1 MKVLTAV
8 LASLVLCGALAAQ
21 GVPPVLFV
29 ENDGEDL
36 EALGLAEVEVEVRI
50 FGYLAETEMTMT
62 FANPHDRALAGD
74 LYFPLPEG
82 VTISGYA
89 LDIEGRMVDGVVV
102 EKDRG
107 RQVFEKIVRQGID
120 PGLVEWV
127 GGNNFKTRVFPIPA
141 HGSRTVRV
149 EYVGELV
156 QGNEGG
162 LYHLPLNFEQAVG
175 RFFLRVEVVES
186 EVEPRVQQGGLANF
200 RFGKWRD
207 SFVAETEMK
216 DAVLT
221 EDLIVALPEVER
233 QRALVEEDEEG
244 TVHFA
249 IFDSPSRPKSR
260 KAERPERVAVLW
272 DASGSRGR
280 VDHERELG
288 LLREYFGQFGKGEIE
303 VDLILFRNAAEGPK
317 LFAVERGNCEALI
330 EVLGKVAYDGGT
342 QMGAISPVEGRA
354 LPDFYLLFTD
364 GVSNFGT
371 EEPERFERPVYILS
385 ADAQTNHA
393 FLHYLAMRSGGAY
406 FNLQRLEDREVVEGI
421 GRTSFSFV
429 DIDAKGVE
437 VEGTYPGLPQ
447 PVHGRFAL
455 AGRLVG
461 EKAEVVLEY
470 GVGGKVK
477 KRSKYKIS
485 RKDAVRGDLVR
496 RFWAQKKVEELSVF
510 PKRNQAELVAVGKR
524 YGLVTPGTSLIVLED
539 LGQYV
544 EHRIRPPE
552 SLPEMR
558 REYEDIV
565 ARNRKEEMRKK
576 EDKLQYVLSLWKQR
590 VEWWETEF
598 EYPEDFEYEGDK
610 RGEDGEAMDMEDG
623 EGDGEGLLSRVLEA
637 VGMGNG
643 AGDAAPAP
651 MAEERMMR
659 TSARQVQYE
668 REEAEIEHE
677 MEAEIEHYLPAA
689 KSADSKKADEPAIA
703 IEPWNPD
710 TPYLEALRAADADE
724 WFAVYLKQ
732 REEHGRAP
740 AFFLDCAGFF
750 FAEEEKRLGLQV
762 LSNVSELELENAA
775 LLRVLGHRLAQL
787 DLLDLSIRLFEQ
799 VLELRPEEPQS
810 YRDLALV
817 LARRAAVVEGTARE
831 DYGRAIE
838 LLYEVVMKQWDRFA
852 EVEGIALMEINRLIP
867 LAKAAG
873 VEGIPVDPR
882 LVELLDVDVR
892 IVLTWDADMTD
903 MDLWVVEP
911 SGEKAYYGHPLT
923 TIGGRMSRD
932 FTNGYGPEEYCL
944 RKAQHGEYR
953 IEANYFGSSAPSM
966 SGAVTLQAEVFTNY
980 GRPNEKRQA
989 MTLRLNEGKETFRV
1003 GLIEF

>member
-1 MKVLTAV
+1 M
-8 LASLVLCGALAAQ
+8 
-21 GVPPVLFV
+21 
-29 ENDGEDL
+29 
-36 EALGLAEVEVEVRI
+36 
-50 FGYLAETEMTMT
+50 
-62 FANPHDRALAGD
+62 
-74 LYFPLPEG
+74 
-82 VTISGYA
+82 
-89 LDIEGRMVDGVVV
+89 
-102 EKDRG
+102 
-107 RQVFEKIVRQGID
+107 
-120 PGLVEWV
+120 
-127 GGNNFKTRVFPIPA
+127 
-141 HGSRTVRV
+141 
-149 EYVGELV
+149 
-156 QGNEGG
+156 
-162 LYHLPLNFEQAVG
+162 
-175 RFFLRVEVVES
+175 
-186 EVEPRVQQGGLANF
+186 
-200 RFGKWRD
+200 
-207 SFVAETEMK
+207 
-216 DAVLT
+216 
-221 EDLIVALPEVER
+221 
-233 QRALVEEDEEG
+233 
-244 TVHFA
+244 
-249 IFDSPSRPKSR
+249 
-260 KAERPERVAVLW
+260 
-272 DASGSRGR
+272 
-280 VDHERELG
+280 
-288 LLREYFGQFGKGEIE
+288 
-303 VDLILFRNAAEGPK
+303 
-317 LFAVERGNCEALI
+317 
-330 EVLGKVAYDGGT
+330 
-342 QMGAISPVEGRA
+342 
-354 LPDFYLLFTD
+354 
-364 GVSNFGT
+364 
-371 EEPERFERPVYILS
+371 
-385 ADAQTNHA
+385 
-393 FLHYLAMRSGGAY
+393 
-406 FNLQRLEDREVVEGI
+406 
-421 GRTSFSFV
+421 
-429 DIDAKGVE
+429 
-437 VEGTYPGLPQ
+437 
-447 PVHGRFAL
+447 
-455 AGRLVG
+455 
-461 EKAEVVLEY
+461 
-470 GVGGKVK
+470 
-477 KRSKYKIS
+477 
-485 RKDAVRGDLVR
+485 R

-873 VEGIPVDPR
+873 VEGIPVDLR
-882 LVELLDVDVR
+882 LVDLLDVDMR

-989 MTLRLNEGKETFRV
+989 MTLRLSESKETFKV
-1003 GLIEF
+1003 GVIEF

>member
-1 MKVLTAV
+1 MKIPTAV
-8 LASLVLCGALAAQ
+8 LANLVLCGTLVAQ
-21 GVPPVLFV
+21 GVPPALFV
-29 ENDGEDL
+29 EDGGDEL
-36 EALGLAEVEVEVRI
+36 EALGLAEVAVEVRI

-62 FANPHDRALAGD
+62 FANLHDRALAGD

-141 HGSRTVRV
+141 RGSRTVRV

-156 QGNEGG
+156 QGSEGG
-162 LYHLPLNFEQAVG
+162 LYHLPLNFEQKVG
-175 RFFLRVEVVES
+175 RFSLRVEVVKS

-200 RFGKWRD
+200 QFEKWRD
-207 SFVAETEMK
+207 SFVAETEMR

-233 QRALVEEDEEG
+233 QRVLVEEDEEG

-260 KAERPERVAVLW
+260 KPERPERVTVLW

-280 VDHERELG
+280 VEHERELE
-288 LLREYFGQFGKGEIE
+288 LLRKYFGQFEKGEIG
-303 VDLILFRNAAEGPK
+303 VDLLLFRNAAEEPRS
-317 LFAVERGNCEALI
+317 FAVEQGDCEALI
-330 EVLGKVAYDGGT
+330 EALEGVTYDGGT
-342 QMGAISPVEGRA
+342 QMGAISPVEGRE

-364 GVSNFGT
+364 GISNFGE

-385 ADAQTNHA
+385 ADAQSNHP

-406 FNLQRLEDREVVEGI
+406 FNLQRLEDREVVAGI

-437 VEGTYPGLPQ
+437 VEATYPGLPQ
-447 PVHGRFAL
+447 PVYERFAL

-477 KRSKYKIS
+477 KRSKYRIS
-485 RKDAVRGDLVR
+485 RKDAVQGDLVR

-510 PKRNQAELVAVGKR
+510 PKRNQAELVRVGKR

-558 REYEDIV
+558 REYEEIV
-565 ARNRKEEMRKK
+565 ARSRKEEMRKK
-576 EDKLQYVLSLWKQR
+576 EDKLQYVLSLWKKR

-598 EYPEDFEYEGDK
+598 EYPEKFEYEGADDG
-610 RGEDGEAMDMEDG
+610 GEERMGAVD
-623 EGDGEGLLSRVLEA
+623 GDGDSQGLLGRVLEA
-637 VGMGNG
+637 VGMGDG
-643 AGDAAPAP
+643 AGNAAPAP

-659 TSARQVQYE
+659 MSARQAQYE
-668 REEAEIEHE
+668 REEIADLEHE
-677 MEAEIEHYLPAA
+677 MPAA
-689 KSADSKKADEPAIA
+689 KAADTKKADEPAIA

-710 TPYLEALRAADADE
+710 TPYLKALREVDADE
-724 WFAVYLKQ
+724 RFAVYLEQ

-750 FAEEEKRLGLQV
+750 LAEGEEQLGLQV
-762 LSNVSELELENAA
+762 LSNVAELELENAA
-775 LLRVLGHRLAQL
+775 LLRVLAHRLAQL

-817 LARRAAVVEGTARE
+817 LARRAAVGEEKARE

-882 LVELLDVDVR
+882 LVDLLDVDVR

-944 RKAQHGEYR
+944 KRAQHGEYR

-966 SGAVTLQAEVFTNY
+966 SGAVTLQAEVFTHY

-989 MTLRLNEGKETFRV
+989 MTLRLSESKETFKV
-1003 GLIEF
+1003 GVIEF

>member
-1 MKVLTAV
+1 
-8 LASLVLCGALAAQ
+8 
-21 GVPPVLFV
+21 
-29 ENDGEDL
+29 
-36 EALGLAEVEVEVRI
+36 
-50 FGYLAETEMTMT
+50 MT
-62 FANPHDRALAGD
+62 FANPHERALAGD

-82 VTISGYA
+82 TTISGYA
-89 LDIEGRMVDGVVV
+89 LDIEGQMVEGVVV

-141 HGSRTVRV
+141 RGSRTVRV

-156 QGNEGG
+156 QGSEGG
-162 LYHLPLNFEQAVG
+162 LYHLPLNFEQEVG
-175 RFFLRVEVVES
+175 RFSLRVEVVKS

-200 RFGKWRD
+200 QFGKWRD
-207 SFVAETEMK
+207 SFVAETEMR

-233 QRALVEEDEEG
+233 QRVLVEEDEEG

-249 IFDSPSRPKSR
+249 IFDSPSRPKLR
-260 KAERPERVAVLW
+260 KPERPDRVAVLW

-280 VDHERELG
+280 GEHERELR
-288 LLREYFGQFGKGEIE
+288 LLREYFGQFEKGEIE
-303 VDLILFRNAAEGPK
+303 VELVLFRNGAEEPRS
-317 LFAVERGNCEALI
+317 FAVERGNCAALI
-330 EVLGKVAYDGGT
+330 EALEGVAYDGGT
-342 QMGAISPVEGRA
+342 QMGAISPVEGRE
-354 LPDFYLLFTD
+354 LPDFYLLFSD
-364 GVSNFGT
+364 GISNFGA
-371 EEPERFERPVYILS
+371 EEPERFGRPVYILS
-385 ADAQTNHA
+385 ADAQSNHP
-393 FLHYLAMRSGGAY
+393 FLRYLAMRSGGAY
-406 FNLQRLEDREVVEGI
+406 FNLQRLEDREVIAGI

-429 DIDAKGVE
+429 DIDVKGAE
-437 VEGTYPGLPQ
+437 VEATYPGLPQ

-470 GVGGKVK
+470 GVGGQVK

-485 RKDAVRGDLVR
+485 RKDVVRGDLVR

-558 REYEDIV
+558 REYEEIV
-565 ARNRKEEMRKK
+565 ARQRHEEKRKK
-576 EDKLQYVLSLWKQR
+576 EDKLQYVLSLWKKR

-598 EYPEDFEYEGDK
+598 EYPEDFEYEGDEGGG
-610 RGEDGEAMDMEDG
+610 RDGEAMGAEDG
-623 EGDGEGLLSRVLEA
+623 ERDSQGLLGRVLEA
-637 VGMGNG
+637 VGMGDG
-643 AGDAAPAP
+643 AGNAAPAP

-659 TSARQVQYE
+659 TSARQVEYE
-668 REEAEIEHE
+668 REEMAELEHE
-677 MEAEIEHYLPAA
+677 MPAA

-710 TPYLEALRAADADE
+710 TPYLEALRDADADE
-724 WFAVYLKQ
+724 RFAVYLKQ

-750 FAEEEKRLGLQV
+750 LEKGEERLGLQV
-762 LSNVSELELENAA
+762 LSNVAELELENAA
-775 LLRVLGHRLAQL
+775 LLRVLAHRLAQL
-787 DLLDLSIRLFEQ
+787 DRLDLSIRLFEQ
-799 VLELRPEEPQS
+799 VLELKPEEPQS
-810 YRDLALV
+810 YRDLALA
-817 LARRAAVVEGTARE
+817 LARRAGVVEERAKE

-867 LAKAAG
+867 LAKDAG

-882 LVELLDVDVR
+882 LVDLLDVDVR
-892 IVLTWDADMTD
+892 IALTWDADMTD

-944 RKAQHGEYR
+944 KKAQHGEYR

-989 MTLRLNEGKETFRV
+989 MTLRLSESKETFRIGV
-1003 GLIEF
+1003 IEF